1 MPKILPVIFLLAS
14 LPANAG
20 VVFEF
25 ELTDGKDPA
34 AAPDRIRTSVEG
46 ERIRMDVKGPRGA
59 NADMIFRGDTKEMLA
74 VDHDSRSYV
83 LIDDASIREISAR
96 LNQIEAQM
104 KEMLKDA
111 PPEQRE
117 AVEQM
122 LKQQRPSGTGP
133 DSVTEIQSTGVS
145 REDNGYPARE
155 FELFRDGVH
164 ERTFWVTDW
173 DNIEGGREAMGA
185 FQGMAA
191 YVQNLQDS
199 MPEFAKSPAVGA
211 NAYEHLEELGG
222 FPIVTIELAPDGSV
236 LGENRLVSSREET
249 LAADEFEP
257 PADYERA
264 TLVQP

>member
-1 MPKILPVIFLLAS
+1 MPKILAVIFLLAS
-14 LPANAG
+14 LPATAG

-25 ELTDGKDPA
+25 ELTDGRDPA
-34 AAPDRIRTSVEG
+34 AAPDRIHTSVEG

-59 NADMIFRGDTKEMLA
+59 NADMIFRGDTDEMLA
-74 VDHDSRSYV
+74 VDHDSATYV
-83 LIDDASIREISAR
+83 LIDDATIKEISAQ
-96 LNQIEAQM
+96 LSQIEAQM
-104 KEMLKDA
+104 KEMLKNA

-122 LKQQRPSGTGP
+122 LEQQRPSGTGP
-133 DSVTEIQSTGVS
+133 DSVTEIRSTGVS
-145 REDNGYPARE
+145 REEGGYPARE
-155 FELFRDGVH
+155 FQLYRDGLH

-173 DNIEGGREAMGA
+173 DNIEGGREAMRA

-191 YVQNLQDS
+191 YVQKLQDS

-211 NAYEHLEELGG
+211 NAYEHLDRLGG

-236 LGENRLVSSREET
+236 LGENRLVDSRKEPV
-249 LAADEFEP
+249 AADEFEP
-257 PADYERA
+257 PAGYQRA